1 MAGQVKTEGTPVL
14 YTSKNIS
21 DFDGCLKT
29 GIYACTG
36 IAVSNAPVEKPYGVL
51 AVFNADND
59 TTYML
64 QIFVQFSG
72 GAYIKQ
78 EQALGQ
84 NCYNFEC
91 YQMCCGGIE
100 VQI

>member
-72 GAYIKQ
+72 GAYIRTRTSSWSK
-78 EQALGQ
+78 LL
-84 NCYNFEC
+84 
-91 YQMCCGGIE
+91 
-100 VQI
+100 

>member
-1 MAGQVKTEGTPVL
+1 MAEQVKTKGTPVL

-51 AVFNADND
+51 TVFNAGND
-59 TTYML
+59 TTYMI

-72 GAYIKQ
+72 GAYIRARTSSWSK
-78 EQALGQ
+78 LL
-84 NCYNFEC
+84 
-91 YQMCCGGIE
+91 
-100 VQI
+100 